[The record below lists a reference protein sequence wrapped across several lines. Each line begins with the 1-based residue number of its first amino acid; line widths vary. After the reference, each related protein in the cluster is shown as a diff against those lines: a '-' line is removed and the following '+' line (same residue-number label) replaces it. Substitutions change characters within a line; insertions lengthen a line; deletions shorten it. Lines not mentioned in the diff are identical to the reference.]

1 MEEFVRPIPSDG
13 FRRGVRPQVL
23 LADDLE
29 SGPDRRRRAKQLAG
43 ERERLVEDGV
53 PFGREHEIMQKRVL
67 ERDGGLC
74 QTPGCSRAAVHAHH
88 VDYRSRGGSDCEAN
102 MTSLCAAHHLHGV
115 HRGYIRVTGEAPGA
129 LAWSF
134 PTLESVRSRAT
145 RPGQT
150 ATWI

>member
-1 MEEFVRPIPSDG
+1 MCERGELRVRVPGRMVRLLGELVWAVRAAEGRWLPAGDCLAKAARHFIDTWEEA
-13 FRRGVRPQVL
+13 L
-23 LADDLE
+23 
-29 SGPDRRRRAKQLAG
+29 K
-43 ERERLVEDGV
+43 ERNTL
-53 PFGREHEIMQKRVL
+53 QKRVL

-115 HRGYIRVTGEAPGA
+115 HRGYIRVTGEAPDA

-134 PTLESVRSRAT
+134 PVRGGGGAV
-145 RPGQT
+145 G
-150 ATWI
+150 